1 MTKAFFILILLCI
14 LLILSLIFTI
24 KRCNKLSQQN
34 KELSDANKRL
44 ENYNKTIEAK
54 LAALHDGDP
63 VDNAIDVLCNS
74 QA

>member
-14 LLILSLIFTI
+14 LLIIILIFTI
-24 KRCNKLSQQN
+24 KRCNKLSKQN

-54 LAALHDGDP
+54 LAALHSGDP
-63 VDNAIDVLCNS
+63 VDNAIDVLCNG
-74 QA
+74 